1 MTALEAIAKKEKVT
15 IGDKTY
21 KLNIEKAK
29 ELGLECAILGILAS
43 ESYQREKDW
52 LEYGCNVFYERKDNQ
67 SRPLS
72 FWTDEDIL
80 EYISRYNIKIPKLYE
95 MGYTRNGCM

>member
-1 MTALEAIAKKEKVT
+1 MLWQIKKEP
-15 IGDKTY
+15 
-21 KLNIEKAK
+21 LRRKAK

-52 LEYGCNVFYERKDNQ
+52 LEYGCNVFHERKENQ

-72 FWTDEDIL
+72 FWTEEDID
-80 EYISRYNIKIPKLYE
+80 EYIKIYNVNISSA
-95 MGYTRNGCM
+95 N